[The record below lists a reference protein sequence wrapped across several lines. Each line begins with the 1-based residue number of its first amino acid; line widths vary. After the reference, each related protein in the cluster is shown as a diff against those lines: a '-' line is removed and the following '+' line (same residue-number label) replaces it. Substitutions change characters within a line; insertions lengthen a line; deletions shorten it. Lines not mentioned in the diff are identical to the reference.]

1 MIDHNPY
8 PMPTVK
14 TVCSMEGLLYFVW
27 ERECIKLVKD
37 SSSGPPYTNDP
48 VFAKYKFTNIH
59 RRDDRVSKW
68 IIKEIINLN
77 LKDKNLWFSLLI
89 ARLVNWPPTLEKLL
103 YEDIIPC
110 SPENFDGKAF
120 SKVIEDFKKEA
131 TKVYSGA
138 YMVYPTKADIGGNK
152 SSSIAKHVIGDA
164 VRRAADINFELWDF
178 DEVRS
183 IERFVNALSKS
194 FGISTFM
201 AGQVAADLTYAKGHF
216 DDAEDLHTY
225 APIGPGSQRGL
236 NYLLE
241 RKPFA
246 GWSQFDFNTELQL
259 IDNRIASDLDIKDLT
274 LHDVQNI
281 MCEYSKYCRVVL
293 GEGTPKTLYKPET
306 EF

>member
-8 PMPTVK
+8 ARPTAK
-14 TVCSMEGLLYFVW
+14 NVCSMESLLYFVW
-27 ERECIKLVKD
+27 ERECIRITKE
-37 SSSGPPYTNDP
+37 SGSAAPYTDDP
-48 VFAKYKFTNIH
+48 IFAKYKFTNIH

-110 SPENFDGKAF
+110 APEDFDGKAF
-120 SKVIEDFKKEA
+120 SKTIESFKKESA
-131 TKVYSGA
+131 KVYSGA

-152 SSSIAKHVIGDA
+152 SSSIAKYVIGDA
-164 VRRAADINFELWDF
+164 VKRADFINFELWEA
-178 DEVRS
+178 DEIRS
-183 IERFVNALSKS
+183 VERFVNALSKT

-201 AGQVAADLTYAKGHF
+201 AGQVAADLTYAKGHL
-216 DDAEDLHTY
+216 DDAEDLNTY

-246 GWSQFDFNTELQL
+246 GWTQFDFNTELQL
-259 IDNRIASDLDIKDLT
+259 IDNRIVSDLDIKDLT

-281 MCEYSKYCRVVL
+281 MCEYSKYCRIVL
-293 GEGTPKTLYKPET
+293 GEGVPKTLYKPEQ